1 MLNCGEVF
9 FKHVLGAKLQAGGVY
24 TGVAA
29 NMIGLYNVLIY
40 KKLNVAVLIVY
51 KSHNAHRS
59 GDNIKVFQEIL
70 GLCKG

>member
-9 FKHVLGAKLQAGGVY
+9 FKDVLSAKLQTGGIY

-29 NMIGLYNVLIY
+29 DMVGLYNVLIY

-51 KSHNAHRS
+51 KSHYAHRS
-59 GDNIKVFQEIL
+59 GDDIKIFKKIFR
-70 GLCKG
+70 LCKR